1 MTIFDQTATDSE
13 SPAPLQTS
21 ERSRRQFIGVLLT
34 AYGAVEAA
42 FLGLISLFALQGWN
56 ERQPWLV
63 PTVVALSVPCCVAL
77 VGLGLARDRRWAF
90 WAALVLPIA
99 LVPFGVWWVVNPHGR
114 SDPRW
119 VLDYLVPV
127 GVGAFFALGTVI
139 LSAALLLTTRR
150 RVTD

>member
-1 MTIFDQTATDSE
+1 MTIFDETAAGSE
-13 SPAPLQTS
+13 CPAPLQTG

-42 FLGLISLFALQGWN
+42 FVGWLSLISMQGMN
-56 ERQPWLV
+56 ESQPWLV
-63 PTVVALSVPCCVAL
+63 PTVLALSIPCCVAA

-90 WAALVLPIA
+90 WAALVLPLAI
-99 LVPFGVWWVVNPHGR
+99 VPFGVWWIVNPHGR

-119 VLDYLVPV
+119 VLEFLVPV
-127 GVGAFFALGTVI
+127 GVGAFFAIGTVI

-150 RVTD
+150 RWTD